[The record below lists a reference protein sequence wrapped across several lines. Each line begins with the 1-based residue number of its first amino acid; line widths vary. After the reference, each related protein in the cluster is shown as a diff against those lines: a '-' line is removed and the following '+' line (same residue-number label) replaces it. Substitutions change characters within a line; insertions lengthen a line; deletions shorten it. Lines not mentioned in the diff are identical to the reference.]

1 MNGTASLVQR
11 WERLEL
17 YVRCGLA
24 PREPAY
30 LQLYL
35 HLGRK
40 LARRGD
46 RPALAIQ
53 LRMLA
58 TLLKSA
64 EDEALP
70 WLWRSICLEHA
81 TLPLAQVS
89 GSCRLHDPLAV
100 DALERALERAWHRL
114 PADPSRQPS

>member
-1 MNGTASLVQR
+1 VTAIASLVERWQR
-11 WERLEL
+11 AEI

-24 PREPAY
+24 AREPAQ

-40 LARRGD
+40 LAGRDD
-46 RPALAIQ
+46 RATLAVQ
-53 LRMLA
+53 LRMLS

-70 WLWRSICLEHA
+70 WFWRSVCLEHA
-81 TLPLAQVS
+81 TLPLSQVTS
-89 GSCRLHDPLAV
+89 SCRLHDPLAV
-100 DALERALERAWHRL
+100 DAIEAAVQR
-114 PADPSRQPS
+114 P